1 MTDTSNG
8 PVAGLAARRAALKL
22 LDAVLR
28 RGQPLESALGMA
40 TQGITHPPDRA
51 LARAIAS
58 ETLRR
63 LPDLDA
69 LIDSATRQRLPDD
82 AKARFVIRIAL
93 AQALIMKTPPH
104 AAVATA
110 LPLVEGGPRRLVHGV
125 LGTLLR
131 SEPSLPDLPTLP
143 ADAAARWAGAW
154 GDAVVEDAQR
164 ALSRPP
170 AIDLTY
176 KPGTVSSVDG
186 GESRA
191 ANHVRLPG
199 SGDIASLRGFAEGDF
214 WVQNLAASVPA
225 RLLGDGAGRTVLDLC
240 AAPGGKTM
248 QLAASGWAVTAVDQ
262 DRARLVRLEDNLTRT
277 HLVAEITCAD
287 LMKWAPPAPVDAIL
301 LDAPCSATGIFAR
314 HPDVLHRVGAREI
327 AMLAQQQAAMIARAS
342 AWLKPGGTL
351 IFATCSMERE
361 EGEAQVAGA
370 LTHGLV
376 IDRVNATELPN
387 GFVPHPEGWV
397 RTLPGDGA
405 DGFFIA
411 RFRKT

>member
-1 MTDTSNG
+1 MTENQSG
-8 PVAGLAARRAALKL
+8 PVSGLAARRAALKL

-63 LPDLDA
+63 LPDLDD

-82 AKARFVIRIAL
+82 AKARFVIRLAL

-131 SEPSLPDLPTLP
+131 QDPILPELPTLP
-143 ADAAARWAGAW
+143 AEAAERWARNW
-154 GDAVVEDAQR
+154 GNTVVTDAQR
-164 ALSRPP
+164 ALSHPP

-176 KPGTVSSVDG
+176 RPGVTPAIEG

-191 ANHVRLPG
+191 PNHLRL
-199 SGDIASLRGFAEGDF
+199 SGASDIASLPGFAEGDF

-248 QLAASGWAVTAVDQ
+248 QLAASGWTVTAVDK
-262 DRARLVRLEDNLTRT
+262 DRARLVRLEDNLERTR
-277 HLVAEITCAD
+277 LGAKIVAAD
-287 LMKWAPPAPVDAIL
+287 LMKWAPPEPVDAIL

-314 HPDVLHRVGAREI
+314 HPDVLHRVSTRDISLLSE
-327 AMLAQQQAAMIARAS
+327 QQATMIARAS
-342 AWLKPGGTL
+342 SWLKPGGTMVY
-351 IFATCSMERE
+351 ATCSMEPE
-361 EGEAQVAGA
+361 EGEAQVAKA
-370 LTHGLV
+370 MAQGLV
-376 IDRVNATELPN
+376 VDRVNATELPN
-387 GFVPHPEGWV
+387 GFAPHPEGWV
-397 RTLPGDGA
+397 RVLPGDGA
-405 DGFFIA
+405 DGFFIV
-411 RFRKT
+411 RFRKS